1 MDKYVIRSKV
11 DPSLG
16 LLPRPTSRRRRRI
29 RWKRSLIELVGRF
42 WTGYRHD
49 SADLLVQSYS
59 EIGSLRHSY
68 DANGVPIPG
77 HVQLNESQHRENE
90 ISRGRGIS
98 CIDFDSKGYYQASV
112 TRSGCLLVHDFETL
126 YHRSSQSSQCPKD
139 EHVMHVT

>member
-59 EIGSLRHSY
+59 E
-68 DANGVPIPG
+68 
-77 HVQLNESQHRENE
+77 VQLNESQHRENE